1 MEQLERSATEANFI
15 ISRSPGSSLSSEQVL
30 LLGTQTAY
38 RTGIEKDSHTMCKL
52 VSQPWEHSLG
62 TGQQTIFRVT
72 SCIMQGYSLLES
84 SQTLK
89 RYQHGRGSSL

>member
-38 RTGIEKDSHTMCKL
+38 RTGIEKDSHISCKL
-52 VSQPWEHSLG
+52 VSQHWEHSLG
-62 TGQQTIFRVT
+62 AGQLTLYHKWLQLINHYKIRVDVH
-72 SCIMQGYSLLES
+72 
-84 SQTLK
+84 K
-89 RYQHGRGSSL
+89 